1 MTYNPG
7 KEKTVR
13 YLVITEKGE
22 NLLDKLAKKVG
33 LNKREKKRFEILRE
47 ALLKPESQRD
57 FVSSVGSS
65 YLPYK
70 DLSYKEQ
77 TKYKYRSMVS
87 SLIKVGCLTSH
98 TRV

>member
-1 MTYNPG
+1 MTHYPER
-7 KEKTVR
+7 EKTVR

-65 YLPYK
+65 YL
-70 DLSYKEQ
+70 SYKEQ